1 MVIGIFAAALCALLQ
16 SFSYISS
23 AAFMKRYNSSFK
35 LMVYSQLA
43 MGVVSVPLSIIF
55 FPAGLFKDI
64 PLLIGF
70 MVLWVAVTC
79 SGQFLFF
86 ATQKHIE
93 SSRLSSL
100 LGLKIVVLAITT
112 ALFFGEKISLLQVLA
127 IILATSGAVAI
138 NGGVSTR
145 KVTLIAVLYLMG
157 AILSYCFADLM
168 ETKLMKL
175 SNSGNIW
182 LNGLGVCATCYVL
195 LGICMLPL
203 LRKVGFSF
211 EQLTYGSPY
220 GVLYFSSQVALFVSF
235 GAIGPVFANV
245 IQSSRGIISVII
257 GIVLGRMGFAALDAK
272 GDRRLWVR
280 RMICAVIMTSAI
292 IIYAISSR

>member
-1 MVIGIFAAALCALLQ
+1 
-16 SFSYISS
+16 
-23 AAFMKRYNSSFK
+23 
-35 LMVYSQLA
+35 
-43 MGVVSVPLSIIF
+43 MGVTAQHQIITAGQILLDSCRTMSQQQREAAEISI
-55 FPAGLFKDI
+55 
-64 PLLIGF
+64 
-70 MVLWVAVTC
+70 
-79 SGQFLFF
+79 
-86 ATQKHIE
+86 
-93 SSRLSSL
+93 RLC
-100 LGLKIVVLAITT
+100 K
-112 ALFFGEKISLLQVLA
+112 
-127 IILATSGAVAI
+127 
-138 NGGVSTR
+138 
-145 KVTLIAVLYLMG
+145 
-157 AILSYCFADLM
+157 
-168 ETKLMKL
+168 
-175 SNSGNIW
+175 
-182 LNGLGVCATCYVL
+182 
-195 LGICMLPL
+195 GIQL